1 MLPYQL
7 HSAPRVNWAIV
18 PVHVIRCARDYLSL
32 AITVVVAAIS
42 IMVTITIAVA
52 VAVPITISSVSFD
65 REISPAAMIYP
76 DASVIRAP
84 TVAFPASRFATVL
97 Y

>member
-52 VAVPITISSVSFD
+52 VPVPISSVSFD

-84 TVAFPASRFATVL
+84 TVAFPASRFATLL

>member
-32 AITVVVAAIS
+32 AITVVVAAIF

-52 VAVPITISSVSFD
+52 VAIPISSVSFD
-65 REISPAAMIYP
+65 REISPAAMVYP

-84 TVAFPASRFATVL
+84 TVAFPASRFATLL

>member
-18 PVHVIRCARDYLSL
+18 PVHVIRCARDDLSL

-52 VAVPITISSVSFD
+52 VPISSVSFD

-84 TVAFPASRFATVL
+84 TVAFPASRFATLL

>member
-52 VAVPITISSVSFD
+52 VPISSVSFD

-84 TVAFPASRFATVL
+84 TVAFPASRFATLL

>member
-32 AITVVVAAIS
+32 AITVVVAAIF
-42 IMVTITIAVA
+42 IMVTITITIAVA
-52 VAVPITISSVSFD
+52 VPISSVSFD
-65 REISPAAMIYP
+65 REISPAAMVYP

-84 TVAFPASRFATVL
+84 TVAFPASRFATLL

>member
-42 IMVTITIAVA
+42 IMVTIA

-84 TVAFPASRFATVL
+84 TVAFPASRFATLL

>member
-1 MLPYQL
+1 
-7 HSAPRVNWAIV
+7 
-18 PVHVIRCARDYLSL
+18 LSL

-42 IMVTITIAVA
+42 IMVTIA

-84 TVAFPASRFATVL
+84 TVAFPASRFATLL

>member
-1 MLPYQL
+1 
-7 HSAPRVNWAIV
+7 
-18 PVHVIRCARDYLSL
+18 
-32 AITVVVAAIS
+32 
-42 IMVTITIAVA
+42 MVTITIAVA
-52 VAVPITISSVSFD
+52 VPISSVSFD

-84 TVAFPASRFATVL
+84 TVAFPASRFATLL

>member
-32 AITVVVAAIS
+32 AITFVVAAIS
-42 IMVTITIAVA
+42 IMVTITIA

-84 TVAFPASRFATVL
+84 TVAFPASRFATLL

>member
-52 VAVPITISSVSFD
+52 VPITISSVSFD

-84 TVAFPASRFATVL
+84 TVAFPASRFATLL